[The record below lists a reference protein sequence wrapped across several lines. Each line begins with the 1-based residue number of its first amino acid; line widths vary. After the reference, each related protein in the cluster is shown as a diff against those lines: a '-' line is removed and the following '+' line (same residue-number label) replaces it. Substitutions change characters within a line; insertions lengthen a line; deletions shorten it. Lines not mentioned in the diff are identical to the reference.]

1 MEGKRKSN
9 EHQERRGKQAFKRNI
24 SEREKD
30 YPLFKD
36 EFGHLARK
44 SLNYQTPL
52 EVFLNYIHDSRLS
65 SLYWQFK
72 NNLINLDFFILATI
86 YFFLTLPYAYH
97 LPQPSFIIIL

>member
-1 MEGKRKSN
+1 MRTLYRRFKYGIFDITTLPMEGKRKSN

-65 SLYWQFK
+65 SLY
-72 NNLINLDFFILATI
+72 
-86 YFFLTLPYAYH
+86 
-97 LPQPSFIIIL
+97 

>member
-1 MEGKRKSN
+1 MITLYRRFKYGIFDITTLSMKGKRKSN
-9 EHQERRGKQAFKRNI
+9 EHQERRGKQALKRNI

-36 EFGHLARK
+36 EFDHLARK

-65 SLYWQFK
+65 SLY
-72 NNLINLDFFILATI
+72 
-86 YFFLTLPYAYH
+86 
-97 LPQPSFIIIL
+97 

>member
-52 EVFLNYIHDSRLS
+52 EVFSNYINDSRLS

-72 NNLINLDFFILATI
+72 NNLIHLDFLF
-86 YFFLTLPYAYH
+86 
-97 LPQPSFIIIL
+97 